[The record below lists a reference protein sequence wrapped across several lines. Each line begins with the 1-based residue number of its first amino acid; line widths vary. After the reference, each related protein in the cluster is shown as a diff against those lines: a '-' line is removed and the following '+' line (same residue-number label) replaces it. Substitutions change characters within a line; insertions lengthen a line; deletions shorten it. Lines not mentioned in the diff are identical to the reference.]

1 VVGSVK
7 VVMDTVQLV
16 SSTSSV
22 EVWSEIERDRKPPEE
37 IQEVLV
43 SLSYLPSAERLTV
56 LMMKARNLFP
66 QQVRREDITFKC

>member
-1 VVGSVK
+1 MVGSVR
-7 VVMDTVQLV
+7 VAMESLELV
-16 SSTSSV
+16 SSTSSI
-22 EVWSEIERDRKPPEE
+22 EIWGEIARERKPPEE

-66 QQVRREDITFKC
+66 QQVGHMYM